1 MCTAGVLIDFNRT
14 AITVT
19 EGDTAAFNL
28 QVISENLGDLQIQVG
43 LFTQDGSAT
52 GTWLYVTAL
61 KYLISEQQP

>member
-1 MCTAGVLIDFNRT
+1 MCTAGVLIGFNRT

-28 QVISENLGDLQIQVG
+28 QVISENLGDLEIQVQ

-52 GTWLYVTAL
+52 GTWL
-61 KYLISEQQP
+61 

>member
-1 MCTAGVLIDFNRT
+1 MYTAGVLIGFNRT

-28 QVISENLGDLQIQVG
+28 QVISENLGDLEIQVG

-52 GTWLYVTAL
+52 GT
-61 KYLISEQQP
+61 

>member
-1 MCTAGVLIDFNRT
+1 MYTAGVLIGFNRT

-19 EGDTAAFNL
+19 EGDTADFNL
-28 QVISENLGDLQIQVG
+28 QVISENLGGLEIQVQ